1 MSVVACRVD
10 RLTTQKYKKR
20 KGHDMRE
27 QEPAHADRKRRGLN
41 AVIIPTPSAKQAL
54 KMINQIKTGAKAR
67 QKFDS
72 ARNTLIF
79 DGILFFEYAAQ
90 PVVKELT
97 RWELIRRIK
106 QSIYDVCKFH
116 RGILVGLT
124 IHLDESAPHAHFQ
137 ILGAGQ
143 DGRILRIGPSDC
155 KMRQDIAARAW
166 ADLGLT
172 RGKPKKQ
179 RIADGDDWSQ
189 IIHESVR
196 KLHKTLPQEIAD
208 MQARNGALEADY
220 AERYA
225 AYVAEIQELLTLR
238 ERAQQEYVDT
248 LNRLG
253 IAKEL
258 LALEDAKDECKFGQ
272 KNNPSPAKG
281 YSKLVG

>member
-1 MSVVACRVD
+1 MGTVACRVD
-10 RLTTQKYKKR
+10 RLTTQEYKKR

-27 QEPAHADRKRRGLN
+27 QQPAHADRERLKLN
-41 AVIIPTPSAKQAL
+41 AVLIPTPSAKQAL
-54 KMINQIKTGAKAR
+54 KAINQIKAGVKAR

-79 DGILFFEYAAQ
+79 DGILFFEYEAQ
-90 PVVKELT
+90 AVVKKLD

-106 QSIYDVCKFH
+106 QSVYDVCKLH

-155 KMRQDIAARAW
+155 KMRQDVAARAW

-172 RGKPKKQ
+172 RGKPKKL
-179 RIADGDDWSQ
+179 RIADGDDLSK

-196 KLHKTLPQEIAD
+196 ELHERLPREL
-208 MQARNGALEADY
+208 ARLRAKRVALEAEY
-220 AERYA
+220 EERRA
-225 AYVAEIQELLTLR
+225 FFKEEIQKQEDLLNKL
-238 ERAQQEYVDT
+238 QEKYEDT
-248 LNRLG
+248 LNSLDV
-253 IAKEL
+253 AKEV
-258 LALEDAKDECKFGQ
+258 LASEQPGPLTQ
-272 KNNPSPAKG
+272 KKSILGPN
-281 YSKLVG
+281 L